1 MFVGLY
7 LLGKKGGGE
16 KKGGTKRERELPRV
30 ARKKSSNIMPCYIAG
45 TRWWTADGRRGV
57 DRKGLD
63 GGRDRTV
70 GFLIL
75 VKNFLVLI
83 KKDFLFQYRNKRS

>member
-30 ARKKSSNIMPCYIAG
+30 ARKKSSNIMRQQY
-45 TRWWTADGRRGV
+45 GV
-57 DRKGLD
+57 VQLD
-63 GGRDRTV
+63 YVSHHATTTQRF
-70 GFLIL
+70 GFFSLDCLNCTPTCSVAML
-75 VKNFLVLI
+75 V
-83 KKDFLFQYRNKRS
+83 R